1 MGESVISGIVRVDY
15 TESILIGFEPA
26 YLFDLL
32 IASVFC
38 GVNRDIGVLYGFT
51 GLGID
56 SEQFHAFFTCT
67 ADNGFY
73 ARYRVVYSRTTGFPV
88 DEHFHNVISGSEM
101 GKGDLFFV
109 GNQRE
114 RPVQSVFV
122 GINAVT
128 AIPIVLLRPVL
139 FSGIERQS
147 VGLPIDIYGECIDV
161 AE

>member
-56 SEQFHAFFTCT
+56 SEQFHALRTMVFMPDTVWFT
-67 ADNGFY
+67 
-73 ARYRVVYSRTTGFPV
+73 VELPGFPSMS
-88 DEHFHNVISGSEM
+88 IS
-101 GKGDLFFV
+101 
-109 GNQRE
+109 
-114 RPVQSVFV
+114 
-122 GINAVT
+122 T
-128 AIPIVLLRPVL
+128 T
-139 FSGIERQS
+139 
-147 VGLPIDIYGECIDV
+147 
-161 AE
+161 